1 MRLARQPG
9 KWLMKTVRLS
19 DDDFVE
25 VHAAMT
31 AAMDAQDALLDK
43 LAVQFGQSS
52 DQVKV
57 EQERLAR
64 MEEAD
69 RSLRGVS
76 SWRSGGDKNP
86 RRSKRT
92 VC

>member
-1 MRLARQPG
+1 
-9 KWLMKTVRLS
+9 MKTVNLS
-19 DDDFVE
+19 DEDFAE
-25 VHAAMT
+25 VHAAMA
-31 AAMDAQDALLDK
+31 AAMDGQDVL
-43 LAVQFGQSS
+43 LAVLAARFGPDS

-57 EQERLAR
+57 ERARLAR

-86 RRSKRT
+86 RRRKQT
-92 VC
+92 VS

>member
-1 MRLARQPG
+1 MR
-9 KWLMKTVRLS
+9 TVYLS
-19 DDDFVE
+19 DVDFAE

-31 AAMDAQDALLDK
+31 AAMDGQDVLIAT
-43 LAVQFGQSS
+43 LAARHGIDS
-52 DQVKV
+52 DQVKA
-57 EQERLAR
+57 ERERLAK

-86 RRSKRT
+86 RRSKLT
-92 VC
+92 AS

>member
-1 MRLARQPG
+1 MR
-9 KWLMKTVRLS
+9 TVHLS
-19 DDDFVE
+19 DEDFAE

-31 AAMDAQDALLDK
+31 VAMDGQDVLLEM
-43 LAVQFGQSS
+43 LVVRFGPES
-52 DQVKV
+52 DQAKT
-57 EQERLAR
+57 ERARLAR

-86 RRSKRT
+86 RRSKQT
-92 VC
+92 AS

>member
-1 MRLARQPG
+1 
-9 KWLMKTVRLS
+9 MKTVNLS
-19 DDDFVE
+19 DEDFAE
-25 VHAAMT
+25 VHAALA
-31 AAMDAQDALLDK
+31 AAMDGQDVMLEV
-43 LAVQFGQSS
+43 LAARFGSDS

-57 EQERLAR
+57 ERARLAR

-86 RRSKRT
+86 RRRKQPVS
-92 VC
+92 

>member
-1 MRLARQPG
+1 MR
-9 KWLMKTVRLS
+9 TVRLS
-19 DDDFVE
+19 DEDFTE

-31 AAMDAQDALLDK
+31 AAMDGQEARLDAL
-43 LAVQFGQSS
+43 AAQFGADS
-52 DQVKV
+52 DQVAA
-57 EQERLAR
+57 ERARLAR

-86 RRSKRT
+86 RRSKWT
-92 VC
+92 VS

>member
-1 MRLARQPG
+1 
-9 KWLMKTVRLS
+9 MKTIRLS
-19 DDDFVE
+19 DEDFAE

-31 AAMDAQDALLDK
+31 AAMDGQDVLLEV
-43 LAVQFGQSS
+43 LAARFGHES
-52 DQVKV
+52 DQVKAERV
-57 EQERLAR
+57 RLAR

-86 RRSKRT
+86 RHRKQPVS
-92 VC
+92 

>member
-1 MRLARQPG
+1 
-9 KWLMKTVRLS
+9 MKTVNLS
-19 DDDFVE
+19 DEDFAE
-25 VHAAMT
+25 VHAAMA
-31 AAMDAQDALLDK
+31 AAMDGQDVL
-43 LAVQFGQSS
+43 LAVLAARFGPDS

-57 EQERLAR
+57 ERARLAR

-86 RRSKRT
+86 RRSKQT
-92 VC
+92 AS

>member
-1 MRLARQPG
+1 
-9 KWLMKTVRLS
+9 MKTVLLS
-19 DDDFVE
+19 DEDFTE

-31 AAMDAQDALLDK
+31 SAMDGQEARLDAL
-43 LAVQFGQSS
+43 AAQFGRDSG
-52 DQVKV
+52 QVVV
-57 EQERLAR
+57 ELARLAR

-86 RRSKRT
+86 RRSKWT
-92 VC
+92 VS

>member
-1 MRLARQPG
+1 MR
-9 KWLMKTVRLS
+9 TVHLS
-19 DDDFVE
+19 DEDFAE
-25 VHAAMT
+25 VHAALT
-31 AAMDAQDALLDK
+31 AAMDGQDVMLEV
-43 LAVQFGQSS
+43 LAARFGSDS

-57 EQERLAR
+57 ERVRLAR

-86 RRSKRT
+86 RRSKQP
-92 VC
+92 VS

>member
-1 MRLARQPG
+1 MR
-9 KWLMKTVRLS
+9 TVRLS
-19 DDDFVE
+19 DEDFAE

-31 AAMDAQDALLDK
+31 AAMDGQDVLLEV
-43 LAVQFGQSS
+43 LAARFGPDS
-52 DQVKV
+52 DLVKV
-57 EQERLAR
+57 ERARLAS

-92 VC
+92 VS

>member
-1 MRLARQPG
+1 
-9 KWLMKTVRLS
+9 MKTVYLS
-19 DDDFVE
+19 DVDFSE
-25 VHAAMT
+25 VRAAMA
-31 AAMDAQDALLDK
+31 AAMDGQDVLLDALAMQHGVD
-43 LAVQFGQSS
+43 SE
-52 DQVKV
+52 QVKV

-92 VC
+92 VS

>member
-1 MRLARQPG
+1 
-9 KWLMKTVRLS
+9 MKTVHLS
-19 DDDFVE
+19 DEDFAE

-31 AAMDAQDALLDK
+31 AAMDGQDVLLEV
-43 LAVQFGQSS
+43 LAARFGLDS

-57 EQERLAR
+57 ERARLAR

-86 RRSKRT
+86 RRSKLT
-92 VC
+92 AS

>member
-1 MRLARQPG
+1 
-9 KWLMKTVRLS
+9 MKTVHLS
-19 DDDFVE
+19 DEDFAE
-25 VHAAMT
+25 VHAALT
-31 AAMDAQDALLDK
+31 AAMDGQDVMLEV
-43 LAVQFGQSS
+43 LAARFGSDS

-57 EQERLAR
+57 ERARLAR

-86 RRSKRT
+86 RRSKQP
-92 VC
+92 VS